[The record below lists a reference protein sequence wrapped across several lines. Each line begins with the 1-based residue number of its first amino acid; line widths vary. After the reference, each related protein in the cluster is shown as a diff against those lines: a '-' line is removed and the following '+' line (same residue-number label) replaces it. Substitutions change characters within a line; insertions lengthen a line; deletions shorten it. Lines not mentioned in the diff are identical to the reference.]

1 MTYENL
7 EYDISSIKNWLKED
21 SEVQLPSVQRNFVW
35 KPSQIECLWDSIF
48 RGYPIGSMML
58 SKSGNSLMLLDGQ
71 QRATAIAL
79 GFLNPWVDELLRIG
93 NVKNCPIIWVD
104 VKPNVIPE
112 SYRFAIRVTTRSHP
126 WGYQLKDNSSKL
138 SVSNRRAAAEMYMR
152 LFNKQIYT
160 NLLPTERLP
169 YDATLPVPLSFL
181 LEAVLEKDS
190 KHYLIEACKK
200 YIPHN
205 YSTIGLKHRNANY
218 IEELENSDLDA
229 YFDIIRDSVLSTK
242 IPVTIISNDLLIDKE
257 AEDPTLF
264 IRLNSQGTRIEG
276 EELMY
281 SMYKAVCPEVKDL
294 VDSIGLGIIAPS
306 KIIALTARLIL
317 SKDKYVANISLPQ
330 FKRHVQDKSFVE
342 NMNLLIGN
350 KQNSPLSEKV
360 KLAIDALR
368 YNGVPDIIIKKFIKK
383 NPNGLLLLLHWLL
396 QNNIS
401 SLNET
406 LKRTISGTLY
416 RTHWFGNLDQFVSI
430 SWDKTW
436 NLNFWDNKIKNVDY
450 YIQYPL
456 ISPTILQSF
465 LMERAKI
472 KTEDFCITSNDSL
485 IWNYWSRNLIAS
497 ENNNED
503 YINQIQAGWLD
514 FMWRLLDGRDKS
526 LILLAQSEYIN
537 NTFKE
542 FNQIEDLED
551 TNTPWDWDHIYP
563 ISWVYRQWY
572 IDDRTR
578 KWEQRIGNFR
588 AMSLTDNRS
597 ESNNLSPAERFS
609 EPNKDYFIHCN
620 DLIYWQQLNKDT
632 GRVYESNEKDV
643 LAHANAII
651 TRTVNIY
658 NNFLTVFGLNNEE

>member
-1 MTYENL
+1 
-7 EYDISSIKNWLKED
+7 
-21 SEVQLPSVQRNFVW
+21 
-35 KPSQIECLWDSIF
+35 
-48 RGYPIGSMML
+48 
-58 SKSGNSLMLLDGQ
+58 
-71 QRATAIAL
+71 
-79 GFLNPWVDELLRIG
+79 
-93 NVKNCPIIWVD
+93 
-104 VKPNVIPE
+104 
-112 SYRFAIRVTTRSHP
+112 
-126 WGYQLKDNSSKL
+126 
-138 SVSNRRAAAEMYMR
+138 
-152 LFNKQIYT
+152 
-160 NLLPTERLP
+160 
-169 YDATLPVPLSFL
+169 
-181 LEAVLEKDS
+181 
-190 KHYLIEACKK
+190 
-200 YIPHN
+200 
-205 YSTIGLKHRNANY
+205 
-218 IEELENSDLDA
+218 
-229 YFDIIRDSVLSTK
+229 
-242 IPVTIISNDLLIDKE
+242 
-257 AEDPTLF
+257 
-264 IRLNSQGTRIEG
+264 
-276 EELMY
+276 MY